1 MREHL
6 SIRFQRKGVGRVPGS
21 NIEMKGAKRSA
32 AESCRKKKMMG
43 GYCYPDHAWDWDH
56 GPHTTR
62 TMTRTRCTTKI
73 Y

>member
-32 AESCRKKKMMG
+32 AVSCRKKEMMG
-43 GYCYPDHAWDWDH
+43 GYPDHAWDWDH
-56 GPHTTR
+56 GPRTTR
-62 TMTRTRCTTKI
+62 TKI